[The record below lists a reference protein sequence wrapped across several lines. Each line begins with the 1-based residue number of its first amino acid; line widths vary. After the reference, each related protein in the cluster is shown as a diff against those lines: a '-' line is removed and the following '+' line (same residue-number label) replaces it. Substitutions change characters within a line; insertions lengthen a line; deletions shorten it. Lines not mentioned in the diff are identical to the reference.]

1 MQEVKIFIQ
10 AEIKGIKT
18 SDGAAG
24 YLLEAQTPKGPATMG
39 RIYHIDNA
47 TSNAAELAALLDA
60 LVLAIVKKEDTY
72 GYEITRVL
80 KNELDVSES
89 TLYPVLRRLQKDDCL
104 EIYDKEYSGRNRR
117 YYKITDR
124 GRKQLD
130 MYRDEWQNY
139 KATITNIFEGVI
151 DDE

>member
-1 MQEVKIFIQ
+1 MIYNIIKLKHIINKTVKGGEYMIFNI
-10 AEIKGIKT
+10 
-18 SDGAAG
+18 
-24 YLLEAQTPKGPATMG
+24 
-39 RIYHIDNA
+39 N
-47 TSNAAELAALLDA
+47 AALLDA

-130 MYRDEWQNY
+130 MYRDEWQKY

>member
-1 MQEVKIFIQ
+1 MIFNI
-10 AEIKGIKT
+10 
-18 SDGAAG
+18 
-24 YLLEAQTPKGPATMG
+24 
-39 RIYHIDNA
+39 N
-47 TSNAAELAALLDA
+47 AALLDA

-130 MYRDEWQNY
+130 MYRDVFFRRMSLM
-139 KATITNIFEGVI
+139 TLFVIMMNISMTPEMTKRK
-151 DDE
+151 

>member
-1 MQEVKIFIQ
+1 MIFNI
-10 AEIKGIKT
+10 
-18 SDGAAG
+18 
-24 YLLEAQTPKGPATMG
+24 
-39 RIYHIDNA
+39 N
-47 TSNAAELAALLDA
+47 AALLDA

-80 KNELDVSES
+80 KNELDVFYE
-89 TLYPVLRRLQKDDCL
+89 TYNYTVLRRLQKDDCL

>member
-1 MQEVKIFIQ
+1 MIFNI
-10 AEIKGIKT
+10 
-18 SDGAAG
+18 
-24 YLLEAQTPKGPATMG
+24 
-39 RIYHIDNA
+39 N
-47 TSNAAELAALLDA
+47 AALLDA

-130 MYRDEWQNY
+130 MYRDEWQKY
-139 KATITNIFEGVI
+139 KATITNIFEVVI

>member
-1 MQEVKIFIQ
+1 MIFNI
-10 AEIKGIKT
+10 
-18 SDGAAG
+18 
-24 YLLEAQTPKGPATMG
+24 
-39 RIYHIDNA
+39 N
-47 TSNAAELAALLDA
+47 AALLDA

-117 YYKITDR
+117 YYKTEVGNSLICTVTN
-124 GRKQLD
+124 GRTTKRL
-130 MYRDEWQNY
+130 
-139 KATITNIFEGVI
+139 
-151 DDE
+151 

>member
-1 MQEVKIFIQ
+1 MIFNI
-10 AEIKGIKT
+10 
-18 SDGAAG
+18 
-24 YLLEAQTPKGPATMG
+24 
-39 RIYHIDNA
+39 N
-47 TSNAAELAALLDA
+47 AALLDA

-117 YYKITDR
+117 YYKIQTEVGNSLICTVTN
-124 GRKQLD
+124 GRTTKRL
-130 MYRDEWQNY
+130 
-139 KATITNIFEGVI
+139 
-151 DDE
+151 

>member
-1 MQEVKIFIQ
+1 MIFNI
-10 AEIKGIKT
+10 
-18 SDGAAG
+18 
-24 YLLEAQTPKGPATMG
+24 
-39 RIYHIDNA
+39 N
-47 TSNAAELAALLDA
+47 AALLDA

-72 GYEITRVL
+72 GYE
-80 KNELDVSES
+80 
-89 TLYPVLRRLQKDDCL
+89 YPVLRRLQKDDCL

>member
-1 MQEVKIFIQ
+1 MIFNI
-10 AEIKGIKT
+10 
-18 SDGAAG
+18 
-24 YLLEAQTPKGPATMG
+24 
-39 RIYHIDNA
+39 N
-47 TSNAAELAALLDA
+47 AALLDA

-89 TLYPVLRRLQKDDCL
+89 TLYPVLRRLQKDD
-104 EIYDKEYSGRNRR
+104 
-117 YYKITDR
+117 YKITDR

>member
-1 MQEVKIFIQ
+1 MIFNI
-10 AEIKGIKT
+10 
-18 SDGAAG
+18 
-24 YLLEAQTPKGPATMG
+24 
-39 RIYHIDNA
+39 N
-47 TSNAAELAALLDA
+47 AALLDA

-104 EIYDKEYSGRNRR
+104 ERNRR